1 MALALSITAPVAVVL
16 CLVVWRSVWLTIL
29 VYQVGICLLAPAIDS
44 LVRRRLNWAQYLRL
58 LGLTGLDQRAGL
70 RLGACLA
77 VATFAVTGI
86 FLVLTREI
94 FLDPERLATITHGW
108 GVSTRQMPWLLA
120 VLVVLSAPAEELF
133 WRGYLHTRLVPPAS
147 DGTAIAI
154 AGGEPRQSVV
164 AWVVIALL
172 AVGYASYHALTV
184 GQLVP
189 TAGKAALMFG
199 GILAGGLFW
208 GWLRQRSGSVWPALL
223 GHWGAV
229 AAYAVVY
236 QHIVIP

>member
-29 VYQVGICLLAPAIDS
+29 VYQVGICLLAPTVDS
-44 LVRRRLNWAQYLRL
+44 LVRRRLSWAQHLRL
-58 LGLTGLDQRAGL
+58 LGLTGPGQRGGL

-77 VATFAVTGI
+77 VATFAVTGG
-86 FLVLTREI
+86 FLTLTREV
-94 FLDPERLATITHGW
+94 FLDPEQLAAITRGW
-108 GVSTRQMPWLLA
+108 GISTRQVPWLLA
-120 VLVVLSAPAEELF
+120 GLVVLNAPAEELF

-147 DGTAIAI
+147 DGTASAV
-154 AGGEPRQSVV
+154 AVRRPRQKVA

-172 AVGYASYHALTV
+172 AVGYASYHLLTV

-189 TAGKAALMFG
+189 TAGKAAPMFG
-199 GILAGGLFW
+199 GILAAGLLW

-229 AAYAVVY
+229 AAYAAVY
-236 QHIVIP
+236 QQIVIP